1 MSPKAKKDVP
11 DCPFTRLVGCA
22 MQGRNCG
29 SCGWNPRVEKYRR
42 LDAKKRIK
50 KALEEEK

>member
-1 MSPKAKKDVP
+1 MSDSTKKHDP
-11 DCPFTRLVGCA
+11 PCPHHRLVGCPEE
-22 MQGRNCG
+22 GRECG

-42 LDAKKRIK
+42 LDARKRIK